1 MKKKYT
7 LFTMKMIGF
16 LLVVLF
22 ISAAVWT
29 YNEAQKIKNGYWDNF
44 EDEQYTLLEEFLSI
58 REFCSINE
66 ESRDDLIKKVYEKM
80 EKGYIGDD
88 EIGFYCE
95 VKDNQGNVL
104 AQSQNYITVI
114 RGMDHEK
121 RFILLKNSTDKKV
134 FNASDV
140 HVLQIEGVCNDTFIY
155 PSKIVWTN
163 RDLEEDEEH
172 EIFFDNSDE
181 QSNLSTMSFKEW
193 IGEKGYY
200 TDVNFVGTWYGGNA
214 NRKQS
219 RNDDARKINE
229 KIDSEYG
236 FSYVESSGDFSNEE
250 ISTTYDDG
258 YDDNYDADYN
268 DVIQDISSE
277 SIFTTYDASRV
288 YLNEDVVM
296 SYVYVYHP
304 LAIAMSELADIY
316 KILLVI
322 AIVMIIIICQMVK
335 KLYTQQ
341 QEFELRT
348 RKMTRGVA
356 HELKTPLAITKTY
369 VENWQYIDEEDR
381 DDYCKNMVD
390 EIDHMNM
397 LVNDLLELS
406 RMECGAKKLQK
417 EAVDILALTN
427 TINAHMKGMMDE
439 RNLEINIITDK
450 NEQEYLVNADL
461 EMMRIVINNFMSNAV
476 KYADK
481 KIAVYLSEAG
491 KKITFKIEND
501 GQGISKQDID
511 RVWDTFYKT
520 DDSRSN
526 RIGSSGLGL
535 AITKNILMLH
545 EAEYGCSSEQGKTTF
560 WFKLKKMEE

>member
-7 LFTMKMIGF
+7 VFAIKVVIIV
-16 LLVVLF
+16 LVIFVFSGAIL
-22 ISAAVWT
+22 T
-29 YNEAQKIKNGYWDNF
+29 YNEAKNIRHEYKDTLEIEESHILEMYYF
-44 EDEQYTLLEEFLSI
+44 AEDESI
-58 REFCSINE
+58 DTIVKTF
-66 ESRDDLIKKVYEKM
+66 YENL
-80 EKGYIGDD
+80 GYGYVSDE

-95 VKDNQGNVL
+95 VEDNKGNVL
-104 AQSQNYITVI
+104 AHSQNYITVTNYNDDMRVVLMKDKLPQGGEVAEFNDFDI
-114 RGMDHEK
+114 EDFWIDGVCDNTYIYPNKIIWSSSDSEKHEIN
-121 RFILLKNSTDKKV
+121 FDVTDKQADLATTSFKDWIGDDDYQKSIHYMGTRLGDDDKKL
-134 FNASDV
+134 AR
-140 HVLQIEGVCNDTFIY
+140 NDEARRISEKICGDEEFIY
-155 PSKIVWTN
+155 DDTIH
-163 RDLEEDEEH
+163 DLS
-172 EIFFDNSDE
+172 SD
-181 QSNLSTMSFKEW
+181 
-193 IGEKGYY
+193 G
-200 TDVNFVGTWYGGNA
+200 
-214 NRKQS
+214 
-219 RNDDARKINE
+219 
-229 KIDSEYG
+229 
-236 FSYVESSGDFSNEE
+236 
-250 ISTTYDDG
+250 
-258 YDDNYDADYN
+258 
-268 DVIQDISSE
+268 
-277 SIFTTYDASRV
+277 IFTTYVSSRV
-288 YLNEDVVM
+288 YLNENAVM
-296 SYVYVYHP
+296 SYVYVFHP
-304 LAIAMSELADIY
+304 VVIAMSELADIY

-356 HELKTPLAITKTY
+356 HELKTPLAITKSY

-476 KYADK
+476 KYAEK
-481 KIAVYLSEAG
+481 KISVYLSKAG